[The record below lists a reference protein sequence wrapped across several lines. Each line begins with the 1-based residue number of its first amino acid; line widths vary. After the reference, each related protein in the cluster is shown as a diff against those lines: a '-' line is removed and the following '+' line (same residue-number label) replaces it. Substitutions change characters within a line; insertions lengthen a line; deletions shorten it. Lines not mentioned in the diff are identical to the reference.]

1 MKEINKAGVD
11 LVKRV
16 IMASFKEIL
25 VAGDVGPLGV
35 RLTPFGRVQ
44 FEEARSAFKEQIEA
58 LVEAGI
64 DLIVV
69 ETMTDLFEIREAV
82 NAAREINPDIPVLAS
97 MTFTRDDRT
106 LMGDT
111 PAKVGKFL
119 NELGVDIIGVNCAGG
134 PIRSCVY

>member
-16 IMASFKEIL
+16 IMASFKEVL

-58 LVEAGI
+58 LVEAGV
-64 DLIVV
+64 DLIII

-82 NAAREINPDIPVLAS
+82 NAAREVNPEIPVLAS

-111 PAKVGKFL
+111 PAKVGQ
-119 NELGVDIIGVNCAGG
+119 I
-134 PIRSCVY
+134 S